1 MSNMNIAEANEM
13 LMGIQNSKFNTVPG
27 QAGCPTKESQRTAK
41 APSLQPCFN
50 LRYGDSKEDRVE
62 TEDYE
67 IMIIEAINPY
77 TNVSLED
84 LTIVS
89 LTLRYLHEGAE
100 VDVPVAQ
107 YTNEKLA
114 DLTPS
119 KMINFGLL
127 GPNESSSREV
137 VLGTFRTAPG
147 DYLIKLECSYSVR
160 FEQGGE
166 DVFVIPVGLS

>member
-1 MSNMNIAEANEM
+1 MSRKNVAEANEM
-13 LMGIQNSKFNTVPG
+13 LMGIQSAKHHMVQG

-50 LRYGDSKEDRVE
+50 LRYGDSKADRIE

-67 IMIIEAINPY
+67 IMVIEAINPY
-77 TNVSLED
+77 NNVSLED

-89 LTLRYLHEGAE
+89 LTLRYLFDGAE
-100 VDVPVAQ
+100 VDVPIAQ
-107 YTNEKLA
+107 YTNERLA

-127 GPNESSSREV
+127 GPNESSSREI